1 MSPDDI
7 STDEVSMDNQQP
19 LTESTFF
26 ILLALAEGPRHG
38 YAILREVE
46 ELSDGRVKL
55 STGTL
60 YGAIKRLLEANWIR
74 KVDERDEP
82 ARDRQAY
89 NLTSNGRTILGTEV
103 RRLESLVRL
112 SRARVARKEALS

>member
-1 MSPDDI
+1 MDD
-7 STDEVSMDNQQP
+7 QQP

-26 ILLALAEGPRHG
+26 ILLALAGGPRHG
-38 YAILREVE
+38 YAILRDVE

-60 YGAIKRLLEANWIR
+60 YGAIKRLLEAEWIGR
-74 KVDERDEP
+74 VQERGETT
-82 ARDRQAY
+82 RDRQAY
-89 NLTSNGRTILGTEV
+89 DLTPHGRGILGAEV

-112 SRARVARKEALS
+112 SRTRVAKKKEV

>member
-1 MSPDDI
+1 
-7 STDEVSMDNQQP
+7 MDNRQP

-38 YAILREVE
+38 YAILRDVD

-74 KVDERDEP
+74 KVEERVEA

-89 NLTSNGRTILGTEV
+89 NLTTQGRDMLGSEV
-103 RRLESLVRL
+103 KRLESLVRL
-112 SRARVARKEALS
+112 SRTRVARKEV